1 MLTVYIAEKPD
12 VGRTLAKH
20 LGLVKSHQG
29 YIECSNNCVVTW
41 AIGHLLE
48 VPYPDG
54 FKDEWKPWR
63 WEHLPLV
70 PDAWITKPV
79 ARTKDQFNVVKSL
92 LKKATT
98 VVLATDAG
106 REGELIGRSI
116 LEACKYKGA
125 LKRLWLSVY
134 TDEVVKAALKS
145 PLDGKEKD
153 NLYQAAL
160 ARRNSDWI
168 YGMSCS
174 RAASLA
180 AGSAKFA
187 IGRVQTPTLS
197 LIVKRDLEIENFKA
211 KYYYELEAQVHTAA
225 GHTLTMYHSPKVED
239 RILDK
244 AEAEKLKAKAEKA
257 SGPLKVATVPG
268 KESAPLV
275 YSLPGLQ
282 KDANRLFKWT
292 AKKTL
297 DVAQSLYEKK
307 FTSYPRVDCEHLSS
321 TQKKEVPETVSAI
334 ASTLAAQA
342 AALKTLGI
350 NIRDSVFDDSKLT
363 DHHGIIPTKV
373 PLSGAL
379 SADEQ
384 KLYQLIA
391 IRYLQMLAPDMQY
404 EGTKIEMDAN
414 GVLFTATGRVI
425 LKEGWKSFKL

>member
-12 VGRTLAKH
+12 VGKTLAKH
-20 LGLVKSHQG
+20 LGVVKSQKG
-29 YIECSNNCVVTW
+29 YIECANNCVVTW

-54 FKDEWKPWR
+54 FKEEWKPWK
-63 WEHLPLV
+63 WDPLPFV
-70 PDAWITKPV
+70 PDEWIMKPV
-79 ARTKDQFNVVKSL
+79 PRTKDQFSVVKSL
-92 LKKATT
+92 VKKATT

-116 LEACKYKGA
+116 LEACKYKGT

-160 ARRNSDWI
+160 ARRNGDWI

-211 KYYYELEAQVHTAA
+211 KNYYELEAQVDTAE
-225 GHTLTMYHSPKVED
+225 GHTLTMYHSPKQEE
-239 RILDK
+239 RIYDK
-244 AEAEKLKAKAEKA
+244 AAAEKLKAKAEKA
-257 SGPLKVATVPG
+257 SGPLKVAKTPG
-268 KESAPLV
+268 KETAPLV
-275 YSLPGLQ
+275 YSLPKLQ
-282 KDANRLFKWT
+282 QDGNRLFKWT

-297 DVAQSLYEKK
+297 EIAQSLYEKK

-321 TQKKEVPETVSAI
+321 TQKKEVPETLQAVA
-334 ASTLAAQA
+334 ATLAPQTD
-342 AALKTLGI
+342 ALKTLGV

-379 SADEQ
+379 SPDEQ
-384 KLYQLIA
+384 KLYKLIA
-391 IRYLQMLAPDMQY
+391 LRYLQMLAPDMQY
-404 EGTKIEMDAN
+404 ESTKVEMDAN

-425 LKEGWKSFKL
+425 IKEGWKGLKL